1 MIEEIQA
8 LQVMQVMQVMQ
19 ILLVKSSLERML
31 SLFEHEK
38 W

>member
-1 MIEEIQA
+1 MIEEIQV
-8 LQVMQVMQVMQ
+8 LQVMQVMQ